1 MGPSSRHSSSSSSSS
16 SSNSHLAVGVAIM
29 CVLTVVA
36 TVVFVAG
43 LYFQKKRAA
52 QYRAMQHPVRLVEL
66 CMDEP
71 KIA

>member
-1 MGPSSRHSSSSSSSS
+1 MGPSSRHSSSSSSS

-52 QYRAMQHPVRLVEL
+52 QYRAMQHPVR
-66 CMDEP
+66 
-71 KIA
+71 